1 MLLRNN
7 RLYTNFV
14 SPSRVV
20 YCVRFHHHTVQ
31 RMVCEVSLIVTNYV
45 RGEFVYQ
52 FSILVCVLASKAAKH
67 VATCCCMALPLLS
80 RFVCPDFYW
89 SYEFIWIW

>member
-52 FSILVCVLASKAAKH
+52 FSILVCVLASKAAK
-67 VATCCCMALPLLS
+67 TCSNLLLHGSSFAEPVCMPRFLL
-80 RFVCPDFYW
+80 VL
-89 SYEFIWIW
+89 